1 MILLQPHTHW
11 NVVCYTYMIKKKTI
25 YVVVH
30 FYLWFELYF
39 PLFWGILMYGNEFK
53 KREIKFKPRIKLNH
67 HIYNSTQNCSKF
79 CAPF

>member
-1 MILLQPHTHW
+1 MWMILLQPHTHW
-11 NVVCYTYMIKKKTI
+11 NVVCYTYNFKKTI

-39 PLFWGILMYGNEFK
+39 PLFNFGVCYGNEFK

-67 HIYNSTQNCSKF
+67 HMI
-79 CAPF
+79 